1 MTNYIMKKLLLF
13 ILFVGF
19 IKIFSQEGISSNQK
33 NEKTNTI
40 YDSVYPEGIYN
51 FRYKFYEI
59 FDRDKVNGRGIT
71 TSETTFVVTSEGKI
85 INIKSTGINISM
97 NNEMERTIKE
107 MARFKWIPKK
117 LNGKPVDYKY
127 RFPITITFVED

>member
-1 MTNYIMKKLLLF
+1 MKKLFVF
-13 ILFVGF
+13 ILFLGS
-19 IKIFSQEGISSNQK
+19 IKILSQEGISSNQK
-33 NEKTNTI
+33 NEKVNTI
-40 YDSVYPEGIYN
+40 DDSIYPEGRYN
-51 FRYKFYEI
+51 FRQKFYEI

-71 TSETTFVVTSEGKI
+71 TSEATFIVTSEGKI
-85 INIKSTGINISM
+85 INIKTTGINISM

-107 MARFKWIPKK
+107 MAIFKWIPKK

>member
-1 MTNYIMKKLLLF
+1 MKKLLLLI
-13 ILFVGF
+13 ILAGSTKV
-19 IKIFSQEGISSNQK
+19 FSQEGISSNQK
-33 NEKTNTI
+33 NEKVDTI
-40 YDSVYPEGIYN
+40 YHSVYPEGRYN
-51 FRYKFYEI
+51 FRQKFYEI

-85 INIKSTGINISM
+85 INIKATGINISM

-107 MARFKWIPKK
+107 MAIFKWIPKK